1 MKKVLTS
8 NCSPF
13 KYRIKK
19 CIKLPNNIYLCIRFP
34 FLYPRNR
41 FSGKHEVYISWIMK
55 LYNKLHK
62 KSVDKFI
69 LSYKF
74 HKDPEEF
81 KGSNFNY
88 KDSNYIICLTDKGI
102 LKIFGSN
109 ESVEFNLQQHVG
121 KDFKLLGIEL
131 SKNFIGDPIICYHV
145 SKNEVSVHNY
155 GFAFKTL
162 EIVKNKFY
170 HRLSNILDWIY
181 ENIIQPVCF
190 IPTYTELDAMPK
202 GWRKCFG
209 ISICKEIKASLKR
222 HNCLKEYRITQI
234 KEKFGGLRWY
244 DAGAPEEVNK
254 IIQKY
259 EYISE
264 KTCIVCGRPAAKIS
278 RGWISPYC
286 DDCYKPRYQ
295 DESYSVFKD
304 WYGWIS

>member
-1 MKKVLTS
+1 MIKI
-8 NCSPF
+8 
-13 KYRIKK
+13 IKK
-19 CIKLPNNIYLCIRFP
+19 ILGIINSIVLCFRFP

-41 FSGKHEVYISWIMK
+41 FSGKHEVYISWIMR
-55 LYNKLHK
+55 LYNKLYK
-62 KSVDKFI
+62 KSKDKFQLLFI
-69 LSYKF
+69 F
-74 HKDPEEF
+74 HKDPDEF
-81 KGSNFNY
+81 KNGSFSYKEDNY
-88 KDSNYIICLTDKGI
+88 TISLTNDGIIRI
-102 LKIFGSN
+102 LGPK
-109 ESVEFNLQQHVG
+109 ESSEYNLQQHVG
-121 KDFKLLGIEL
+121 KDFRFLGIEPG
-131 SKNFIGDPIICYHV
+131 KNFMGDSIICYHI
-145 SKNEVSVHNY
+145 SKNEVSIHNY

-244 DAGAPEEVNK
+244 NAAAPEEVYK

-264 KTCIVCGRPAAKIS
+264 KTCIVCGRPATKIS
-278 RGWISPYC
+278 TGYISPYC
-286 DDCYKPRYQ
+286 DDCYQQYYKDKP
-295 DESYSVFKD
+295 YSVIKN
-304 WYGWIS
+304 WYGWIGLNIENKQVVS